1 MPGRVEARPSSSARS
16 TAITATSRATRR
28 PTAPTTR
35 ENLREEKD
43 CLKLFADR
51 VVSAGLVDKEELE
64 KIDEQVRTLI
74 DEAVEEAKAAPD
86 PKENDLLT
94 DVYVSY

>member
-1 MPGRVEARPSSSARS
+1 V
-16 TAITATSRATRR
+16 
-28 PTAPTTR
+28 

>member
-1 MPGRVEARPSSSARS
+1 MK
-16 TAITATSRATRR
+16 
-28 PTAPTTR
+28 
-35 ENLREEKD
+35 NLREEKD

>member
-1 MPGRVEARPSSSARS
+1 M
-16 TAITATSRATRR
+16 
-28 PTAPTTR
+28 